1 MENKLWY
8 YRNQKALTLQELS
21 RLSGI
26 SVAALNKIENG
37 NTKDI
42 LLSNAI
48 TLSRVL
54 NVDIYE
60 LFCIIK
66 YWGGDKMYF
75 NLICEELCITG
86 GKVIHID
93 TNVGSLEEVHKIVT
107 DNADKYPNGKWE
119 LYPMQIAM

>member
-48 TLSRVL
+48 TLSRIL

-60 LFCIIK
+60 LFCIK
-66 YWGGDKMYF
+66 
-75 NLICEELCITG
+75 
-86 GKVIHID
+86 
-93 TNVGSLEEVHKIVT
+93 
-107 DNADKYPNGKWE
+107 
-119 LYPMQIAM
+119 